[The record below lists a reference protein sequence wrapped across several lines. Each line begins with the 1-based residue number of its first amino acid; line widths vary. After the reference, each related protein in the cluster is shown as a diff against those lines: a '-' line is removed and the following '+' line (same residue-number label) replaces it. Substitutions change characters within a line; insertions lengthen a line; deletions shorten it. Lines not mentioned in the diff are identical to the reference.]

1 MQSGLRSVRLRI
13 PYRLHLGFYRYRDL
27 PYLFGS
33 TGVAVGE
40 PYLMMKVSAGIEDK
54 PSIKAP
60 TTESERIVS
69 EVLKALDVKRG
80 VSVEIEGFLK
90 HHVGLGSRT
99 KLVMGLLKSL
109 KILGCVEGKTPV
121 DYLARKL
128 GVGRV
133 SGIGIY
139 TFLHGGFV
147 VDTGVFQ
154 SNGTLKYPELLL
166 RLRPPRWRALIVVPE
181 GIKGFHEK
189 EEERILSDVEPHKNQ
204 AELYALL
211 THLITSVRLGDFQL
225 FSKSL
230 SRIQLFAGQY
240 FSKYQ
245 GGMYSSE
252 ASSLIAETLS
262 KSGVTALGQS
272 SWGPA
277 VYGFVEGWKKAEK
290 IVRVLSE
297 LSTSLKL
304 SFWVAEIS
312 GRGYYVL

>member
-1 MQSGLRSVRLRI
+1 MQSNLRSVRLKI
-13 PYRLHLGFYRYRDL
+13 PYRLHLGFYRYRDP

-40 PYLMMKVSAGIEDK
+40 PYLVMKVSVGVEEK
-54 PSIKAP
+54 HSIKAP
-60 TTESERIVS
+60 TTESESIVS
-69 EVLKALDVKRG
+69 EVLRTLDIKRG
-80 VSVEIEGFLK
+80 VSVEVEGFLR

-109 KILGCVEGKTPV
+109 KILGCVEEKTPL
-121 DYLARKL
+121 DYLAKKL

-139 TFLHGGFV
+139 TFLYGGFV

-154 SNGTLKYPELLL
+154 GDETIRYPELLL
-166 RLRPPRWRALIVVPE
+166 RLRPPGWRTLIVVPE
-181 GIKGFHEK
+181 GIKGLQEK
-189 EEERILSDVEPHKNQ
+189 EEERVLSYVEPHNNQ
-204 AELYALL
+204 AELYTLL
-211 THLITSVRLGDFQL
+211 THLVTSVRLGDFQL

-230 SRIQLFAGQY
+230 SRIQLLAGQY
-240 FSKYQ
+240 FSRYQ
-245 GGMYSSE
+245 GGIYSSE
-252 ASSLIAETLS
+252 ASSLIAERLS
-262 KSGVTALGQS
+262 KNNVTALGQS

-277 VYGFVEGWKKAEK
+277 VYGFVESWRKAEK
-290 IVRVLSE
+290 IARELNE

-304 SFWVAEIS
+304 SFWITEIS